1 MGRSRLLMLRPRSSA
16 DRCMWE
22 VHVTWS
28 PIMAEPCLLLCLCGM
43 LTLILVCLGLHGSYS
58 IRPNPPSKP
67 TACTIWLPI
76 LKILRGFELRSL
88 DSESRVRGDA
98 TKGTETQQNDFHQIS
113 HMTMHDLNLVPE
125 QHPTRS
131 RIRTQTPGKAPQM
144 HGESNERYAC
154 HRAA

>member
-1 MGRSRLLMLRPRSSA
+1 MVAYYGSTLLAS
-16 DRCMWE
+16 
-22 VHVTWS
+22 V
-28 PIMAEPCLLLCLCGM
+28 CLCGM
-43 LTLILVCLGLHGSYS
+43 LTLILVCLGVHGSYS
-58 IRPNPPSKP
+58 IRLNPPSKP
-67 TACTIWLPI
+67 TACTIWRPI
-76 LKILRGFELRSL
+76 LKILRGFEPRSL

-131 RIRTQTPGKAPQM
+131 RIRTQPPGKAPQM